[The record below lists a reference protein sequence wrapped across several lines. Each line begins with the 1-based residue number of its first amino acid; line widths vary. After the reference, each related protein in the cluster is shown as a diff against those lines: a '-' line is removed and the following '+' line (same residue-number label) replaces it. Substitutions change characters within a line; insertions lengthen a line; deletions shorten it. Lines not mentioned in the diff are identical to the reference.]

1 MRPAAL
7 ALLLTLAPVA
17 LTTPAQA
24 QFPAPE
30 DGVRAVYAFYAP
42 ADSKGFPRDA
52 ATAKQFF
59 DPALTKLWLAAK
71 HIDADFFIQGQD
83 WELAE
88 LKVDPATVNGNKANV
103 TTAFTN
109 MKKPI
114 TLTYEMVKAKDG
126 WRISDVKA
134 GRGSFKDG
142 LRKAR

>member
-1 MRPAAL
+1 LPLAFSAAAL
-7 ALLLTLAPVA
+7 ATPV
-17 LTTPAQA
+17 QA
-24 QFPAPE
+24 QFPSPE
-30 DGVRAVYAFYAP
+30 EGVRAVYALYEP

-52 ATAKQFF
+52 ATARRFF
-59 DPALTKLWLAAK
+59 DPALAKLWLAAK

-83 WELAE
+83 WELAG
-88 LKVDPATVNGNKANV
+88 LKVDPATVNGDKANV
-103 TTAFTN
+103 TAAFTN

-134 GRGSFKDG
+134 GSSSFRDA